1 VSTSPRELAKW
12 FQEGVKQKATHMI
25 VVCDTFDYSDYPV
38 YVTAGQDAREIVK
51 ERNQN
56 EMQKVMEVY
65 NLKMSMNEQVK
76 GGSRVF
82 NY

>member
-1 VSTSPRELAKW
+1 MSTSPKELARW

-38 YVTAGQDAREIVK
+38 YVKEGEDARKMAEENSK
-51 ERNQN
+51 KN
-56 EMQKVMEVY
+56 MQKVMEVY
-65 NLKMSMNEQVK
+65 NLSMSMTAQVK